1 MKTGRGRARGENTRT
16 YVPPPSPMER
26 YRAAVEANDFSVF
39 VFWRGLW

>member
-1 MKTGRGRARGENTRT
+1 MKLSGGGLKT
-16 YVPPPSPMER
+16 PLPSPMER